1 MATIK
6 LVPKKD
12 WEIVKEYLYAD
23 NGGAV
28 VLVPESK
35 LDGFS
40 EEQAQRLRSMDG
52 EPVDYAFGGE
62 PDFYVEVLDS
72 PNGFCAE
79 EILSELENIRR
90 SN

>member
-28 VLVPESK
+28 VLVPESE
-35 LDGFS
+35 LTNFS
-40 EEQAQRLRSMDG
+40 EEQAKMLQSSDG
-52 EPVDYAFGGE
+52 ESVDYAFGGE
-62 PDFYVEVLDS
+62 PDFYLEVMKHPDS
-72 PNGFCAE
+72 FCAE
-79 EILSELENIRR
+79 EIFSELKNR
-90 SN
+90 